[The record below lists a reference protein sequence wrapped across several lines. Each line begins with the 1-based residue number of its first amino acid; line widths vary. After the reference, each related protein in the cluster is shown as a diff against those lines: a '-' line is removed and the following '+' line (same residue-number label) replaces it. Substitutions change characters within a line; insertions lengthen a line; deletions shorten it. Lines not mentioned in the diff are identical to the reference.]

1 MLGSSPF
8 QAFRTEADDGGHRLN
23 LHSCM
28 CRVKDYTNSIIV
40 SLTDPA
46 LNSVR
51 CYSKLWN
58 SCCFTFYI
66 IV

>member
-51 CYSKLWN
+51 C
-58 SCCFTFYI
+58 
-66 IV
+66 

>member
-46 LNSVR
+46 LNLGVIQSYGTVVVLV
-51 CYSKLWN
+51 S
-58 SCCFTFYI
+58 I
-66 IV
+66 